1 MDVSLCKHYI
11 LFILICIKHV
21 KKRLNKKFNTIFY
34 ETLLCNTK
42 KGVYFYSLISKNGCL
57 NKLFKSLLDNP
68 ETGKSKYMV
77 MLVLITK

>member
-1 MDVSLCKHYI
+1 MKLYCAM
-11 LFILICIKHV
+11 L
-21 KKRLNKKFNTIFY
+21 
-34 ETLLCNTK
+34 K